1 MNKLMIESWRR
12 YMAEGISNIVYHGTS
27 LGRMADIAKT
37 NRIMTSGTFGSDS
50 DEIGNKGKFYFLST
64 ARSPLAFKEGYP
76 LTKDGKV
83 RFTLDGRKLG
93 QKYAGTPLDYW
104 RDRTSGGKS
113 EMEDRIVTDE
123 AWIENASDY
132 IKEIV
137 VYLPIFKGRATDV
150 DSMIDAI
157 GAGKMTKYEYIPN
170 QSIRYPD
177 IRDLKEV
184 SEFAQSHG
192 IPLKIIPTEEKENE
206 FYMNKQLSAVTYDEL
221 EKIRKEAGVDPAKT
235 TFRGEERDAFHIK
248 LRNATTY
255 SLLPGLSEVLGML
268 ERGELSSEGYPSR
281 DDMISVKTDL
291 YDWSKAPNFHETD
304 PPDYEDP
311 TKKEIRRKFL
321 EGQII
326 VTEQDIDD
334 IIERLTRYNYEAPS
348 VFGIEF
354 QGARSKPHMR
364 PYLQQFTSYMRQNE
378 LANVREL
385 VKHLEEKI
393 KQAQGAEK
401 S

>member
-1 MNKLMIESWRR
+1 MVMKLIVESWRG
-12 YMAEGISNIVYHGTS
+12 YVMEGISDIVYHGTT

-76 LTKDGKV
+76 LVKDGKV

-93 QKYAGTPLDYW
+93 QKYGGTPLDYW

-137 VYLPIFKGRATDV
+137 VYLPMLKGRVTDP
-150 DSMIDAI
+150 DSILDAI
-157 GAGKMTKYEYIPN
+157 ASGKMTKYEYIPN
-170 QSIRYPD
+170 LDIRYSEM
-177 IRDLKEV
+177 RDLKEINDY
-184 SEFAQSHG
+184 AQSNG
-192 IPLKIIPTEEKENE
+192 IPLKIIPTAEKENE
-206 FYMNKQLSAVTYDEL
+206 FYMNKQLSAITYDDF
-221 EKIRKEAGVDPAKT
+221 EKMRKELGVDPKETSFAGK
-235 TFRGEERDAFHIK
+235 ERDAFHTK

-255 SLLPGLSEVLGML
+255 SLLPGLAEVVNML
-268 ERGELSSEGYPSR
+268 ERGELSSEGYPRR
-281 DDMISVKTDL
+281 DAMIAVKTDL
-291 YDWSKAPNFHETD
+291 YNWSNTPNFSETE
-304 PPDYEDP
+304 PPDYDDP
-311 TKKEIRRKFL
+311 QKEEIRRKFF

-326 VTEQDIDD
+326 VTEQDIDG
-334 IIERLTRYNYEAPS
+334 IIERLTRFNYEAPS
-348 VFGIEF
+348 IFGTEF
-354 QGARSKPHMR
+354 QGARSRPYMR

-393 KQAQGAEK
+393 KQVQGA
-401 S
+401 